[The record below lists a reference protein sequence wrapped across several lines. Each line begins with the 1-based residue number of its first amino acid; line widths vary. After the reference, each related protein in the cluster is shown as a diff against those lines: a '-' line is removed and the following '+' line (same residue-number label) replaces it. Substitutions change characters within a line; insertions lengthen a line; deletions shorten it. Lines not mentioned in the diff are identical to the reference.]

1 MPYLTFIIPPNKSKI
16 WHNLN
21 EDRSLSD
28 TLTRRKN
35 EVKNKIRSLRM
46 VSNTSHY
53 RKDHI
58 DSETK
63 RLSELKDKITSV
75 EKNYDLVEIFSEIF
89 HFNTS

>member
-1 MPYLTFIIPPNKSKI
+1 
-16 WHNLN
+16 
-21 EDRSLSD
+21 
-28 TLTRRKN
+28 
-35 EVKNKIRSLRM
+35 M